1 MDGTMGQRLLD
12 PARLAQADTL
22 CTSEPFNFV
31 VARGQLPDAMQ
42 SSLLADFPKYRG
54 AGFFPYEDADCGPT
68 IRQLVAEA
76 TAPEFARALGERLGL
91 PELDTHPTLVTLC
104 RSLNRR
110 HGTIHTDS
118 KSKVATALIYL
129 SPDWPHGSAG
139 ALRFLDRPDAIDAQV
154 AQELPPV
161 YGNLAAFR
169 RSDNSFHGHLPFEGE
184 RPVVQ
189 IAWLASAA
197 DLARKQ
203 RRGRFSRAL
212 KAMVGRLDAWWGS
225 RRHRD
230 AAHRD

>member
-1 MDGTMGQRLLD
+1 MPILD
-12 PARLAQADTL
+12 PARLQRPDTV
-22 CTSEPFNFV
+22 CASEPFHFI
-31 VARGQLPDAMQ
+31 VAHGQLPEAMREA
-42 SSLLADFPKYRG
+42 LLADFPRYRG
-54 AGFFPYEDADCGPT
+54 AGFFPYDAADCGPA

-76 TAPEFARALGERLGL
+76 TSPQFAAALGERLGL
-91 PELDTHPTLVTLC
+91 PGLAQHPTLVTLC

-118 KSKVATALIYL
+118 KSKLATALVYL
-129 SPDWPHGSAG
+129 SPAWPHGSAG
-139 ALRFLDRPDAIDAQV
+139 ALRFLSQPDRIDAQV
-154 AQELPPV
+154 GPELAPV

-184 RPVVQ
+184 RPVIQV
-189 IAWLASAA
+189 AWLASAE

-212 KAMVGRLDAWWGS
+212 KAIVGRLDGWWGA